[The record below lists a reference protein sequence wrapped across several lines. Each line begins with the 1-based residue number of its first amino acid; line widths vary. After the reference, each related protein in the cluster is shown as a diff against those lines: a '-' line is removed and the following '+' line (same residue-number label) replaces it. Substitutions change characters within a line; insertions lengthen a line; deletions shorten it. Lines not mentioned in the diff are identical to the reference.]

1 MSTILDQ
8 VDNEHKT
15 EGDDIDDYVST
26 ISATNISVISRL
38 QVLKNS
44 PQYLA
49 PEIIDDSCSDSKKAE
64 IWSMGVVLFGMTT
77 GDLPFGAIE
86 RRKSGSPVPARSSFY
101 SFGIPSSTEEPASET
116 TKEIMDKIIA
126 CKKKPYPDWISKPLK
141 VLLSGILV
149 GNPHKRYSLYDIK
162 ASDWMDSVPGDPE
175 LNVETEN
182 TSTELALP
190 RPVKTTERSY
200 FSFIECICDPY
211 STFAGSS
218 EIRNGRING
227 SGMNSRSRDS
237 EPVDQVSYKTDSS
250 SSVCGDT
257 GDRGRLGLSGVG
269 SQSYSSRTQNA
280 VYAAQMRR
288 KYFSSEVGSEKEKQ
302 AFRDANYY
310 MKEEA
315 KEELPQSEE
324 EGEEGD
330 REGDEECEGE
340 EERGEAERKGG
351 QEEGVNG
358 ALKGA
363 NGVFKEGLKSGLNGA
378 GKEVL
383 GSSNGSHSG
392 TGTKSADILGVLVGT
407 VPEHFEDK
415 I

>member
-8 VDNEHKT
+8 VDNENKSV
-15 EGDDIDDYVST
+15 GDDVDDYVST

-49 PEIIDDSCSDSKKAE
+49 PEIIDDTCSDSKKAE
-64 IWSMGVVLFGMTT
+64 IWSMGIILFGMTT

-101 SFGIPSSTEEPASET
+101 SFGIPSSSDESATET
-116 TKEIMDKIIA
+116 TKEIMDKILA

-149 GNPHKRYSLYDIK
+149 ANPHKRYSLYDIK
-162 ASDWMDSVPGDPE
+162 ASVWMDGLPGDSE
-175 LNVETEN
+175 LLFDN
-182 TSTELALP
+182 TSTELTLP
-190 RPVKTTERSY
+190 PPVKTTERSY

-211 STFAGSS
+211 STFTGSS
-218 EIRNGRING
+218 ENRKLHNNG
-227 SGMNSRSRDS
+227 SGMDSRSRDS
-237 EPVDQVSYKTDSS
+237 DPVDQVSYKTDSS
-250 SSVCGDT
+250 SSVCAADKS
-257 GDRGRLGLSGVG
+257 DRGRTGLNGVG

-288 KYFSSEVGSEKEKQ
+288 KYFSSEIGSEKEKQ

-315 KEELPQSEE
+315 KEELQQSEE
-324 EGEEGD
+324 ERDGYGEGEGEQGEGEGD
-330 REGDEECEGE
+330 

-351 QEEGVNG
+351 GGGGQGTLKGVNG
-358 ALKGA
+358 VLNKDLGPNKGP
-363 NGVFKEGLKSGLNGA
+363 
-378 GKEVL
+378 
-383 GSSNGSHSG
+383 HSG
-392 TGTKSADILGVLVGT
+392 PRTTSAI
-407 VPEHFEDK
+407 
-415 I
+415 IA